1 VTTFI
6 RAQPV
11 ASRISPTAIGVSVL
25 IHAAIGAAAALFIGL
40 IEAPVPYVVVPV
52 EVAFESAEAG
62 GSPTRHP
69 EAPANDEAAAS
80 AARSEPAAATHD
92 ASAPVDRTP
101 PLAPA
106 RPGVIADPPEPTREQ
121 SKVEAAPLSRAPSD
135 VVAPEPSRLV
145 RDVPPPPAKPTPPDA
160 TDAKFEELRA
170 LPARTGGTA
179 AGGGEATSRVAS
191 AIDQGKTGAA
201 HGPSGAHAMSHG
213 NAPPIYPDL
222 ARRRG
227 WEGRVV
233 LRVTVDVT
241 GRPTDVAVGT
251 TSGYPLLD
259 EAAASAVRDWKF
271 TPARLAGVPVM
282 AAVDV
287 PVTFRLTD

>member
-1 VTTFI
+1 VTAFI

-40 IEAPVPYVVVPV
+40 IEAPVPHVVVPV

-62 GSPTRHP
+62 ESSTRHP
-69 EAPANDEAAAS
+69 EAPANDEPAAS
-80 AARSEPAAATHD
+80 ATRFGPAAATHD
-92 ASAPVDRTP
+92 ASAPVDPAP

-106 RPGVIADPPEPTREQ
+106 QPEVVADPPEPTREQ
-121 SKVEAAPLSRAPSD
+121 SKVEAALPPRAPSAA
-135 VVAPEPSRLV
+135 VATEPFRLV
-145 RDVPPPPAKPTPPDA
+145 RDVPPPPGKPTPPDA

-170 LPARTGGTA
+170 LPARASGTA
-179 AGGGEATSRVAS
+179 ADSGEATSRTAR
-191 AIDQGKTGAA
+191 AIDQGKTGTAR
-201 HGPSGAHAMSHG
+201 GPSGAYAMAHG

-241 GRPTDVAVGT
+241 GRPADVAVGQ

-259 EAAASAVRDWKF
+259 DAAASAVRDWKF
-271 TPARLAGVPVM
+271 APARLAGVPVM